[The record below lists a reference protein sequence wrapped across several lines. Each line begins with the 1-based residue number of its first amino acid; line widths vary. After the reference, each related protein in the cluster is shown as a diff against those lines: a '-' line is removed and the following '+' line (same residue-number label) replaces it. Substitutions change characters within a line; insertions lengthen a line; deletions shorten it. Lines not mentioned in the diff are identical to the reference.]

1 MLYPLRHTK
10 AACLFIKTSGFEHS
24 DRCYTNNPLEQS
36 GIHSDPILL
45 LILIW
50 ARFAKAIFF
59 TLEEGSLP
67 LTHIED
73 SGRNGLHG
81 LSPFY
86 KVVVLAF

>member
-1 MLYPLRHTK
+1 MRS
-10 AACLFIKTSGFEHS
+10 A
-24 DRCYTNNPLEQS
+24 
-36 GIHSDPILL
+36 PILL

-59 TLEEGSLP
+59 APEEGSLP
-67 LTHIED
+67 RTHIED